1 MTIFP
6 LEAVPDALYAAVIIV
21 IGSPLLMYEPLSRD
35 AVDTASILIFETF
48 RGNGQFGE
56 AAAMAFILFGIILIL
71 SQIQNRVGEKLVF
84 YG

>member
-1 MTIFP
+1 MKE
-6 LEAVPDALYAAVIIV
+6 LAAR
-21 IGSPLLMYEPLSRD
+21 ET
-35 AVDTASILIFETF
+35 VDTASILIFETF